1 FKIVMASGIKGFLGQ
16 ADAKDIL
23 YKAVHQEAEGTYF
36 EAEGTLP
43 LNHKEQW
50 IAFNS
55 GPEGEMILSDDY
67 SRKITNGQS
76 SLYLDGVQ
84 EIKGKFKSGSVVR
97 LMDSQGA
104 EIGLGIVNYSSVQL
118 QELDKKK
125 ELMNKAVID
134 QEAFVC
140 HVDLSLPVY

>member
-1 FKIVMASGIKGFLGQ
+1 
-16 ADAKDIL
+16 
-23 YKAVHQEAEGTYF
+23 
-36 EAEGTLP
+36 
-43 LNHKEQW
+43 
-50 IAFNS
+50 
-55 GPEGEMILSDDY
+55 PEGEMILSDDY